1 MNKHTT
7 RNSEEDLW
15 NWAERRDTAI
25 LTEPSKTSLLAAT
38 VTRPTEAMARRWLSL
53 LGFPRSRRG

>member
-15 NWAERRDTAI
+15 HWAERRDAPV
-25 LTEPSKTSLLAAT
+25 LPEPSKAGLMVTT
-38 VTRPTEAMARRWLSL
+38 VARPTEAMAKRWLLL
-53 LGFPRSRRG
+53 LGFSRSKRG

>member
-25 LTEPSKTSLLAAT
+25 LAEPSKAGLLVTS
-38 VTRPTEAMARRWLSL
+38 VTQPTEAMAKRWLSL
-53 LGFPRSRRG
+53 LGFSRSKRG